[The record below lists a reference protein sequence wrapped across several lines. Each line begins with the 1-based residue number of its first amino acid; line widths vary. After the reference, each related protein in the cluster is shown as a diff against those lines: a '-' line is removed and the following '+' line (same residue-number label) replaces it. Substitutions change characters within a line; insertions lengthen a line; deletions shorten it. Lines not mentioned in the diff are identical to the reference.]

1 MEEDTPDDTKVAL
14 LNKYRAM
21 FVDRLTVQD
30 LQELQFYARNQIDA
44 NRRID
49 PEYRLKLEF
58 KLRQYFPEEV
68 LRREIASIE
77 LLLGQLNPTDLRK
90 PGHV

>member
-1 MEEDTPDDTKVAL
+1 MEEDTPDDVKAAL
-14 LNKYRAM
+14 LSKYRRM

-30 LQELQFYARNQIDA
+30 LQELQFYVRNQIEA
-44 NRRID
+44 NHRID
-49 PEYRLKLEF
+49 PENRLKFEF

-77 LLLGQLNPTDLRK
+77 LLLEQLNPTDLGK
-90 PGHV
+90 PGHG

>member
-1 MEEDTPDDTKVAL
+1 MEKDAPDDVKAAL
-14 LNKYRAM
+14 MNKYREV
-21 FVDRLTVQD
+21 FVDRLTVRD
-30 LQELQFYARNQIDA
+30 LQELQFYARKQFDE

-49 PEYRLKLEF
+49 PGYRLKFEF

-77 LLLGQLNPTDLRK
+77 VLLKQLNPADLKK
-90 PGHV
+90 PGDV